1 MYALATVKFF
11 FFKCAAAA
19 GVWVHRV
26 KFDRTV
32 VVGGSAINVAARG
45 QRASTVEG
53 NGAARAERDRA

>member
-26 KFDRTV
+26 TFDRTV
-32 VVGGSAINVAARG
+32 VVGGSAINVAA
-45 QRASTVEG
+45 
-53 NGAARAERDRA
+53 